1 MNSDGDGKRYLFDNP
16 RNVRLVVRGLSA
28 ICVLLVGIE
37 LVVHRHLAHEW
48 ESLFGFYAL
57 YGFVACVLLVLLAA
71 EMRKLVMRDE
81 DEDRPTQQLRIGRLT
96 IGGEIKRLVMSQC
109 VKPHRVGI
117 GVYFLQFLEDI
128 QDAL

>member
-81 DEDRPTQQLRIGRLT
+81 DYYERAPENAGTGAPRAVEPDATGDED
-96 IGGEIKRLVMSQC
+96 V
-109 VKPHRVGI
+109 
-117 GVYFLQFLEDI
+117 
-128 QDAL
+128 